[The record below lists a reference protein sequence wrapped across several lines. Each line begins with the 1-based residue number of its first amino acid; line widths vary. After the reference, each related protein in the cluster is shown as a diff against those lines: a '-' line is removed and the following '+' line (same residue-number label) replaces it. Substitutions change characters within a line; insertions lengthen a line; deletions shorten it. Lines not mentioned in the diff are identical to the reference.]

1 MTYLQKLILILL
13 AIVVF
18 VYFYNSYYYEF
29 LENENS
35 VDLRNVVNEPI
46 FKNFNNIKMVNFL
59 QGKKINPENLAKFLQ
74 ELKISSSQLMK
85 EENIPKIMSLLYKN
99 KMILV

>member
-35 VDLRNVVNEPI
+35 VDLRNVVIEPI

>member
-1 MTYLQKLILILL
+1 M
-13 AIVVF
+13 
-18 VYFYNSYYYEF
+18 
-29 LENENS
+29 
-35 VDLRNVVNEPI
+35 RNVVIEPI

>member
-35 VDLRNVVNEPI
+35 VDLRNVVIEPI

-59 QGKKINPENLAKFLQ
+59 QGKKINPENLAKFMQ